1 MLLEAV
7 DCPIRYE
14 WPEGEV
20 RLTPGQP
27 VLVSSDRGLKILK
40 KCGSKVRVVEPLSQ
54 QWLSA
59 WRELAQATNGITKT
73 DPRFKRI
80 MNLLNLCDSAFEKD
94 DWNTFCR
101 INDQIKEILD
111 P

>member
-27 VLVSSDRGLKILK
+27 VSVSSDRGLKILK
-40 KCGSKVRVVEPLSQ
+40 KCGSKVRVVQPFDVGDCLSYQ
-54 QWLSA
+54 VAQDPQEGPFRVVEISESHGQWWALVAKKGSHA
-59 WRELAQATNGITKT
+59 WIH
-73 DPRFKRI
+73 
-80 MNLLNLCDSAFEKD
+80 
-94 DWNTFCR
+94 
-101 INDQIKEILD
+101 EILVVKEEQR
-111 P
+111 